1 MNYFLERGRILKEKP
16 IVSNND
22 FKQPTANGI
31 SDGSEKIN
39 KIIEVSKIMNNMEK
53 SEEEKEKIIEIL
65 REEINLIKQLN
76 QKIIEEKDK
85 TIEQL
90 KRRLKKET
98 NFAFL

>member
-1 MNYFLERGRILKEKP
+1 LKEEP
-16 IVSNND
+16 IVGNND
-22 FKQPTANGI
+22 LKQPTANGI

-53 SEEEKEKIIEIL
+53 SEEEKEKIIKIL
-65 REEINLIKQLN
+65 REEIYLIKKIN

>member
-1 MNYFLERGRILKEKP
+1 MKEEP
-16 IVSNND
+16 IVGNND
-22 FKQPTANGI
+22 LKQPTANEI
-31 SDGSEKIN
+31 SDNSKKIN
-39 KIIEVSKIMNNMEK
+39 KLIEVSKIMNNMEK
-53 SEEEKEKIIEIL
+53 SEEEKEKIIKIL
-65 REEINLIKQLN
+65 REEINLIKRLN

>member
-1 MNYFLERGRILKEKP
+1 
-16 IVSNND
+16 
-22 FKQPTANGI
+22 
-31 SDGSEKIN
+31 
-39 KIIEVSKIMNNMEK
+39 MEK
-53 SEEEKEKIIEIL
+53 SEEGKDKIINIL

>member
-1 MNYFLERGRILKEKP
+1 LKEEPNVGK
-16 IVSNND
+16 ND
-22 FKQPTANGI
+22 LKQPTANGI

-39 KIIEVSKIMNNMEK
+39 KIIEVSKIMNIMEK
-53 SEEEKEKIIEIL
+53 SEEEKEKIIIIL
-65 REEINLIKQLN
+65 REEINLIKQIN

-90 KRRLKKET
+90 RKRLKKET

>member
-1 MNYFLERGRILKEKP
+1 LKEEP
-16 IVSNND
+16 IIGNND
-22 FKQPTANGI
+22 LKQPTSNGI
-31 SDGSEKIN
+31 SEVSEKIN
-39 KIIEVSKIMNNMEK
+39 KIIEVSKIINNMEK

>member
-1 MNYFLERGRILKEKP
+1 MKEEP
-16 IVSNND
+16 NVSNND
-22 FKQPTANGI
+22 LKQPTSNGI
-31 SDGSEKIN
+31 SNGSEKIN
-39 KIIEVSKIMNNMEK
+39 KIIEVSKIMNDMEK
-53 SEEEKEKIIEIL
+53 SEEEKEKIIKIL
-65 REEINLIKQLN
+65 REEINLIKQMN

>member
-1 MNYFLERGRILKEKP
+1 LKEKL
-16 IVSNND
+16 IIDNNNL
-22 FKQPTANGI
+22 KQLTAKGI

-39 KIIEVSKIMNNMEK
+39 KIIVVSKIMNTMEK
-53 SEEEKEKIIEIL
+53 SEEEKEKIIRIL
-65 REEINLIKQLN
+65 REEINLIKQMN

>member
-1 MNYFLERGRILKEKP
+1 MKEKP
-16 IVSNND
+16 IIGNND
-22 FKQPTANGI
+22 LKRPTANGI
-31 SDGSEKIN
+31 NDDSEKIN

-53 SEEEKEKIIEIL
+53 SEEDKEKIIEIL
-65 REEINLIKQLN
+65 REEINLIKHLN

>member
-1 MNYFLERGRILKEKP
+1 LKKKL
-16 IVSNND
+16 IVGNNNL
-22 FKQPTANGI
+22 KQPTANGI

-39 KIIEVSKIMNNMEK
+39 RIIEVNKVMDDMEK
-53 SEEEKEKIIEIL
+53 SEEDKEKIIKIL
-65 REEINLIKQLN
+65 REEIKIIKHIN

>member
-1 MNYFLERGRILKEKP
+1 MKEEP
-16 IVSNND
+16 IIPKTD
-22 FKQPTANGI
+22 LKQPTANGV
-31 SDGSEKIN
+31 SDDSEKIN
-39 KIIEVSKIMNNMEK
+39 SIIEISKIMNDMEK
-53 SEEEKEKIIEIL
+53 SDEGKDKIIKIL
-65 REEINLIKQLN
+65 REEINLIKHLN

>member
-1 MNYFLERGRILKEKP
+1 LKEEP
-16 IVSNND
+16 IVG
-22 FKQPTANGI
+22 QPTANGI

-65 REEINLIKQLN
+65 REEINLIKQIN
-76 QKIIEEKDK
+76 QKIIKEKDK

>member
-1 MNYFLERGRILKEKP
+1 MKEEP
-16 IVSNND
+16 IMPKND
-22 FKQPTANGI
+22 LKQPTANGI
-31 SDGSEKIN
+31 SDSSEKIN
-39 KIIEVSKIMNNMEK
+39 KFIEVSKIMNDMEK
-53 SEEEKEKIIEIL
+53 SEEEKDKIIKIL
-65 REEINLIKQLN
+65 REEINLIKHLN

>member
-1 MNYFLERGRILKEKP
+1 MKEEPILG
-16 IVSNND
+16 NND
-22 FKQPTANGI
+22 LKQPTANGI

-65 REEINLIKQLN
+65 REEINLIKQRN

>member
-1 MNYFLERGRILKEKP
+1 LKKKL
-16 IVSNND
+16 IVGNNNL
-22 FKQPTANGI
+22 KQPTANGI

-39 KIIEVSKIMNNMEK
+39 RIIEVSKVMDDMEK
-53 SEEEKEKIIEIL
+53 SEEDKEKIIKIL
-65 REEINLIKQLN
+65 REEIKIIKHIN

>member
-1 MNYFLERGRILKEKP
+1 MKKKL
-16 IVSNND
+16 IVGNNNL
-22 FKQPTANGI
+22 KQPTANGI

-39 KIIEVSKIMNNMEK
+39 RIIEVNKVMDDMEK
-53 SEEEKEKIIEIL
+53 SEEDKEKIIKIL
-65 REEINLIKQLN
+65 REEIKIIKHIN

>member
-1 MNYFLERGRILKEKP
+1 
-16 IVSNND
+16 V
-22 FKQPTANGI
+22 NGI
-31 SDGSEKIN
+31 RDGSKNIN
-39 KIIEVSKIMNNMEK
+39 KIIEVSKIMNDMEK
-53 SEEEKEKIIEIL
+53 SEEDKEKIIKIL

-98 NFAFL
+98 NFVFL

>member
-1 MNYFLERGRILKEKP
+1 MKEEL
-16 IVSNND
+16 IVGNND
-22 FKQPTANGI
+22 LKQPTANGI

-39 KIIEVSKIMNNMEK
+39 KIIEVSKIMDDMEK
-53 SEEEKEKIIEIL
+53 SEEDKEKIIKIL
-65 REEINLIKQLN
+65 REEINLIKHIN

-90 KRRLKKET
+90 KSRLKKET

>member
-1 MNYFLERGRILKEKP
+1 LKEEP
-16 IVSNND
+16 IAGNND
-22 FKQPTANGI
+22 LKVPTANGI
-31 SDGSEKIN
+31 SDGSKKIN

-53 SEEEKEKIIEIL
+53 SEEEKEKIINIL

-98 NFAFL
+98 NLAFL

>member
-1 MNYFLERGRILKEKP
+1 MKEEP
-16 IVSNND
+16 IAGNKD
-22 FKQPTANGI
+22 LKQPTANGI
-31 SDGSEKIN
+31 SDDSEKIKN
-39 KIIEVSKIMNNMEK
+39 IIEVSKIMNNMEK
-53 SEEEKEKIIEIL
+53 SEEGKDKIIKIL

-76 QKIIEEKDK
+76 HKIIEEKDK

>member
-1 MNYFLERGRILKEKP
+1 MKKKL
-16 IVSNND
+16 IVGNNNL
-22 FKQPTANGI
+22 KQPTANGI

-39 KIIEVSKIMNNMEK
+39 RIIEVSKVMDDMEK
-53 SEEEKEKIIEIL
+53 SEEDKEKIIKIL
-65 REEINLIKQLN
+65 REEIKIIKHIN

>member
-1 MNYFLERGRILKEKP
+1 MKEKP
-16 IVSNND
+16 IIGNND
-22 FKQPTANGI
+22 LKQPTANGI
-31 SDGSEKIN
+31 SDVSEKIN
-39 KIIEVSKIMNNMEK
+39 KIIEVSKIINNMEK

>member
-1 MNYFLERGRILKEKP
+1 MKEEP
-16 IVSNND
+16 IVGNND
-22 FKQPTANGI
+22 LKQPTVNEI
-31 SDGSEKIN
+31 SDSSEKIN
-39 KIIEVSKIMNNMEK
+39 KLIEVSKIMNNMEK

>member
-1 MNYFLERGRILKEKP
+1 MKEKP
-16 IVSNND
+16 IIPKND
-22 FKQPTANGI
+22 LKQPTANGI
-31 SDGSEKIN
+31 SDDSEKIKN
-39 KIIEVSKIMNNMEK
+39 IIEVSKIMNNMEK
-53 SEEEKEKIIEIL
+53 SEEGKDKIINIL

>member
-1 MNYFLERGRILKEKP
+1 LKEKL
-16 IVSNND
+16 IVGNND
-22 FKQPTANGI
+22 LKQPTANGI
-31 SDGSEKIN
+31 SDGSKKIN
-39 KIIEVSKIMNNMEK
+39 KIIEVSKIMNDMEK
-53 SEEEKEKIIEIL
+53 SGEDKEKLIKIL